1 MPGQLHDEKDDTVAF
16 EHLQKFYDVRMAHVS
31 DNLELSRKE
40 LLLEAGVEARTRHNL
55 NGDPAFFAV
64 AVSSSHFGV
73 GTFSKFTFEHIKDT
87 IGNSLKKPTV
97 NFNIVSYCFKKSC
110 LIRL

>member
-1 MPGQLHDEKDDTVAF
+1 MPGQLHDEKDDAVAF
-16 EHLQKFYDVRMAHVS
+16 EHLQEFYDVRMAHVS
-31 DNLELSRKE
+31 NNLELSRKE
-40 LLLEAGVEARTRHNL
+40 FLLEAGVEARTRYDL

-73 GTFSKFTFEHIKDT
+73 GTLSKFTFEHIKDT
-87 IGNSLKKPTV
+87 IGNTLKKPTV
-97 NFNIVSYCFKKSC
+97 SFNIVLYCLKKLC